1 MCWQSKDFIGEGC
14 PGRKQKGGEPQRTAL
29 PRGLQFYDDGISFWV
44 VFGQSS
50 WLRILAGGTHIAQ
63 PRWIPERRIL
73 GGGRMCGVSLWP
85 FPNSSSWW
93 WLVSSMFLTRTSCL
107 KITHTNGYY
116 GAWSGWVV
124 SVSVFL
130 LTGWAKGLSLGW
142 QRGQS
147 LLLSKVHKGMVRG
160 SSFSGPET
168 LIHSLRSIPWAPVMR
183 QFLETEGT
191 GWGGQQA
198 AFIEFMKVSEQE
210 FFPSPPFLLS
220 SWELLGLRVWASRGG
235 ESLADPP
242 SCSSATTSRFFT
254 QSLGHSPGPFPHLS
268 YSPVSLGDVFSICFL
283 FVSVPFKAVVHV
295 HQNDR
300 CETLKQWNSTIH
312 LLE

>member
-1 MCWQSKDFIGEGC
+1 MAHSLG
-14 PGRKQKGGEPQRTAL
+14 
-29 PRGLQFYDDGISFWV
+29 FYDGRISFWV

-50 WLRILAGGTHIAQ
+50 WLRIFPGGTHIAQ
-63 PRWIPERRIL
+63 PRWLQARIL
-73 GGGRMCGVSLWP
+73 GGGRMRGVSLWP
-85 FPNSSSWW
+85 FPNSSGWW

-116 GAWSGWVV
+116 GAWPGWVA

-142 QRGQS
+142 QREQS

-160 SSFSGPET
+160 SSFSGSET
-168 LIHSLRSIPWAPVMR
+168 LIHSLHSIPQAPVMR
-183 QFLETEGT
+183 QFLGTEGR

-198 AFIEFMKVSEQE
+198 AFIEFMKVPESELSEQE

-220 SWELLGLRVWASRGG
+220 SWELLGFRVWASRGA
-235 ESLADPP
+235 ESLADPA
-242 SCSSATTSRFFT
+242 SCSSPTASWFFT
-254 QSLGHSPGPFPHLS
+254 QSHMHSPGPFPHLS
-268 YSPVSLGDVFSICFL
+268 HSPISLGGFFSFCFL

-295 HQNDR
+295 HQNDC
-300 CETLKQWNSTIH
+300 CEMLKQWNSTIH
-312 LLE
+312 LLEWLKRNI